1 MDISSSIFLLSL
13 KSLILAAILG
23 ALVGLE
29 REWAQAQRA
38 AGLRTFSLI
47 SLGAA
52 LFVMIS
58 RLSFIQYLGTSS
70 LDPSRTLGQIIVSSL
85 DPSRTLG
92 QIIVGIGFLGAGII
106 IFKQR
111 EGKVEGLTTAAMMWA
126 TAAVGAAV
134 GLELYWL
141 AISTTILIVLINFVV
156 LPFEKRLEQ
165 KIEKIKNGKE
175 KEQLPFKE
183 KVARSSR
190 AEGTIKSSIA

>member
-1 MDISSSIFLLSL
+1 MNISSSIFLLSL
-13 KSLILAAILG
+13 KALILAATLG
-23 ALVGLE
+23 ALIGLE
-29 REWAQAQRA
+29 REWAQRA

-58 RLSFIQYLGTSS
+58 RLSFIQYLG
-70 LDPSRTLGQIIVSSL
+70 ISSL

-92 QIIVGIGFLGAGII
+92 QIIVGMGFLGAGII

-111 EGKVEGLTTAAMMWA
+111 EGRVEGLTTAAMMWV
-126 TAAVGAAV
+126 TSAVGAAV

-156 LPFEKRLEQ
+156 LPFEKRLEK
-165 KIEKIKNGKE
+165 KIEKIKNGKIE
-175 KEQLPFKE
+175 
-183 KVARSSR
+183 
-190 AEGTIKSSIA
+190 

>member
-1 MDISSSIFLLSL
+1 MDISSSIFILSL
-13 KSLILAAILG
+13 KSLVLAVMLG
-23 ALVGLE
+23 ALIGFE
-29 REWAQAQRA
+29 REWAQRA

-70 LDPSRTLGQIIVSSL
+70 LDPSRTLGQIIV
-85 DPSRTLG
+85 
-92 QIIVGIGFLGAGII
+92 GIGFLGAGII

-111 EGKVEGLTTAAMMWA
+111 EGRVEGLTTAAMMWA

-141 AISTTILIVLINFVV
+141 AISATILIVLINFVV
-156 LPFEKRLEQ
+156 LPFEKRLEK
-165 KIEKIKNGKE
+165 KIEEIKNGKE
-175 KEQLPFKE
+175 E
-183 KVARSSR
+183 
-190 AEGTIKSSIA
+190 

>member
-1 MDISSSIFLLSL
+1 MDISSSIFILSL
-13 KSLILAAILG
+13 KSLILAAMLG
-23 ALVGLE
+23 ALIGLE
-29 REWAQAQRA
+29 REWAQRA

-58 RLSFIQYLGTSS
+58 RLSFSQYLGISN
-70 LDPSRTLGQIIVSSL
+70 L

-141 AISTTILIVLINFVV
+141 AISVTILIVLINFIV
-156 LPFEKRLEQ
+156 LPFEKRLEK

-175 KEQLPFKE
+175 E
-183 KVARSSR
+183 
-190 AEGTIKSSIA
+190 

>member
-1 MDISSSIFLLSL
+1 MDISSSIFFLSL
-13 KSLILAAILG
+13 KGLILAATLG
-23 ALVGLE
+23 ALIGLE
-29 REWAQAQRA
+29 REWAQRG

-52 LFVMIS
+52 LFVIIS
-58 RLSFIQYLGTSS
+58 RLSFSQYLG
-70 LDPSRTLGQIIVSSL
+70 ISSL

-111 EGKVEGLTTAAMMWA
+111 EGRVEGLTTAAMMWA

-141 AISTTILIVLINFVV
+141 AIFTTILIVLINFVV
-156 LPFEKRLEQ
+156 LPFEKRLEK

-175 KEQLPFKE
+175 E
-183 KVARSSR
+183 
-190 AEGTIKSSIA
+190 

>member
-1 MDISSSIFLLSL
+1 MDIPSSIFLLSL
-13 KSLILAAILG
+13 KGLILAATLG
-23 ALVGLE
+23 ALIGLE
-29 REWAQAQRA
+29 REWAQRA

-58 RLSFIQYLGTSS
+58 RLSFIQYLG
-70 LDPSRTLGQIIVSSL
+70 ISSL

-106 IFKQR
+106 IFRQR
-111 EGKVEGLTTAAMMWA
+111 EGKVEGLTTAAMMWV

-141 AISTTILIVLINFVV
+141 AISVTVLIVLINFVV
-156 LPFEKRLEQ
+156 LPLEKRLKK

-175 KEQLPFKE
+175 E
-183 KVARSSR
+183 
-190 AEGTIKSSIA
+190 

>member
-1 MDISSSIFLLSL
+1 MNIPSSIFLLSL
-13 KSLILAAILG
+13 KGLILAATLG
-23 ALVGLE
+23 ALIGLE
-29 REWAQAQRA
+29 REWAQRA

-58 RLSFIQYLGTSS
+58 RLSFIQYLG
-70 LDPSRTLGQIIVSSL
+70 VSSL

-106 IFKQR
+106 IFRQR
-111 EGKVEGLTTAAMMWA
+111 EGRVEGLTTAAMMW
-126 TAAVGAAV
+126 TTSAVGAAV

-141 AISTTILIVLINFVV
+141 AISATTLIVLINFVV
-156 LPFEKRLEQ
+156 LPFEKRLEE

-175 KEQLPFKE
+175 
-183 KVARSSR
+183 
-190 AEGTIKSSIA
+190 

>member
-23 ALVGLE
+23 ALVGFE
-29 REWAQAQRA
+29 REWAQRA

-47 SLGAA
+47 SLGSA

-70 LDPSRTLGQIIVSSL
+70 LDPSRTLGQIIV
-85 DPSRTLG
+85 
-92 QIIVGIGFLGAGII
+92 GIGFLGAGII

-111 EGKVEGLTTAAMMWA
+111 EGRVEGLTTAAMMWA

-156 LPFEKRLEQ
+156 LPFEKRLEK
-165 KIEKIKNGKE
+165 KIEKIKNGKGE
-175 KEQLPFKE
+175 
-183 KVARSSR
+183 
-190 AEGTIKSSIA
+190 

>member
-13 KSLILAAILG
+13 KGLILAAALG
-23 ALVGLE
+23 ALIGLE
-29 REWAQAQRA
+29 REWAQRA

-58 RLSFIQYLGTSS
+58 RLSFSQYLG
-70 LDPSRTLGQIIVSSL
+70 ISSL

-106 IFKQR
+106 IFRQR
-111 EGKVEGLTTAAMMWA
+111 EGKVEGLTTAAMMWV

-141 AISTTILIVLINFVV
+141 AISVTVLIVLINFVV
-156 LPFEKRLEQ
+156 LPLEKRLEK

-175 KEQLPFKE
+175 E
-183 KVARSSR
+183 
-190 AEGTIKSSIA
+190 

>member
-29 REWAQAQRA
+29 REWAQRA

-58 RLSFIQYLGTSS
+58 RLSFIQYLGT
-70 LDPSRTLGQIIVSSL
+70 SSL

-156 LPFEKRLEQ
+156 LPFEKRLEK

-175 KEQLPFKE
+175 K
-183 KVARSSR
+183 
-190 AEGTIKSSIA
+190 

>member
-1 MDISSSIFLLSL
+1 MNIPSSIFILSL
-13 KSLILAAILG
+13 KGLVLAVLLG
-23 ALVGLE
+23 ALIGLE
-29 REWAQAQRA
+29 REWAQRA

-58 RLSFIQYLGTSS
+58 RLSFSGYLG
-70 LDPSRTLGQIIVSSL
+70 ISSL

-106 IFKQR
+106 IFRQR
-111 EGKVEGLTTAAMMWA
+111 EGKVEGLTTAAMMW
-126 TAAVGAAV
+126 TTSAVGAAV

-141 AISTTILIVLINFVV
+141 AISATILVVLINFVV
-156 LPFEKRLEQ
+156 LPFEKQLEK

-175 KEQLPFKE
+175 K
-183 KVARSSR
+183 
-190 AEGTIKSSIA
+190 

>member
-13 KSLILAAILG
+13 KTLILAATLG
-23 ALVGLE
+23 ALIGIE
-29 REWAQAQRA
+29 REWAQRG

-58 RLSFIQYLGTSS
+58 RLSFIQYLG
-70 LDPSRTLGQIIVSSL
+70 ISSL

-92 QIIVGIGFLGAGII
+92 QIIVGMGFLGAGII

-111 EGKVEGLTTAAMMWA
+111 EGRVEGLTTAAMMWA

-156 LPFEKRLEQ
+156 LPFEKRLEE
-165 KIEKIKNGKE
+165 KIEKIKNGGKE
-175 KEQLPFKE
+175 E
-183 KVARSSR
+183 
-190 AEGTIKSSIA
+190 